1 MHGMVVPVSIPTTG
15 REVDVTQVRDVM
27 TRDVVVVDQNQTLR
41 DTLEL
46 FRSEEITG
54 APVVEG
60 ERVLGVVSLT
70 DLSEFEATQPAVPRS
85 REERSV
91 REGFE
96 EDGPEN
102 WTEGDDSPSAYFID
116 YWSNAGADVT
126 SRMDA
131 SDGPEWDRL
140 DEHVVSEVM
149 TRKVLSVGAEAD
161 VQDAARVMTEAGVQR
176 LLVMSDGALAGILSA
191 SDIVRAVAD
200 GKL

>member
-1 MHGMVVPVSIPTTG
+1 M
-15 REVDVTQVRDVM
+15 TQVKDVM
-27 TRDVVVVDQNQTLR
+27 TRDVVVIDQNQTLR
-41 DTLEL
+41 DALEL

-70 DLSEFEATQPAVPRS
+70 DLSEFEVTKPAVPTS
-85 REERSV
+85 REDRSV
-91 REGFE
+91 REAFE
-96 EDGPEN
+96 GESQD

-116 YWSNAGADVT
+116 YWSNVGAEVT

-131 SDGPEWDRL
+131 SEGPEWDRL
-140 DEHVVSEVM
+140 EEHVVSEVM
-149 TRKVLSVGAEAD
+149 TMKVLSVGEDAN
-161 VQDAARVMTEAGVQR
+161 VQEAARIMTDAGVQR
-176 LLVMSDGALAGILSA
+176 VLVMTDGVLAGIVSA